1 MAIDER
7 ARHQL
12 YLRLEEH
19 LGAEAATTLMEHLPP
34 TGWAEVAT
42 KRDLDHLRAA
52 TKTDLDHL
60 RAATKTDLDHLR
72 AATKTD
78 LDQLRAAT
86 KTDLDHLAEL
96 TRLEIERSGEELRA
110 ELHKALSDQTRTVVL
125 TAAVANAGAVIA
137 VAGLAFAAAR
147 LT

>member
-12 YLRLEEH
+12 YLRLEQQ

-42 KRDLDHLRAA
+42 KRDLDHLREL
-52 TKTDLDHL
+52 TTSDIQQMG
-60 RAATKTDLDHLR
+60 
-72 AATKTD
+72 
-78 LDQLRAAT
+78 DQLRA
-86 KTDLDHLAEL
+86 EF
-96 TRLEIERSGEELRA
+96 
-110 ELHKALSDQTRTVVL
+110 HKAIAEQTRTIVL
-125 TAAVANAGAVIA
+125 ANIGMFLTMAGV
-137 VAGLAFAAAR
+137 AFAAAR

>member
-34 TGWAEVAT
+34 SGWAEVAT
-42 KRDLDHLRAA
+42 KRDLDQLR
-52 TKTDLDHL
+52 TLTTLDIE
-60 RAATKTDLDHLR
+60 RAG
-72 AATKTD
+72 
-78 LDQLRAAT
+78 DQLRA
-86 KTDLDHLAEL
+86 EFY
-96 TRLEIERSGEELRA
+96 
-110 ELHKALSDQTRTVVL
+110 KAISEQTRTIVFANL
-125 TAAVANAGAVIA
+125 ATAIGSTLAVG
-137 VAGLAFAAAR
+137 GLAFAAAR